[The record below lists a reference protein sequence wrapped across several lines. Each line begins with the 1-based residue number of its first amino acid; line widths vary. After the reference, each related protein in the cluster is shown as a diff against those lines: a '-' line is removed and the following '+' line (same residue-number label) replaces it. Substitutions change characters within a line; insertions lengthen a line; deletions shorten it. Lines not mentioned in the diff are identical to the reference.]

1 MGRSKRDVSPLIFLK
16 LCIEQV
22 YNINMKEITNYDI
35 SNDDRLYEFLREAY
49 SNNEDVMIPAT
60 RKNS

>member
-1 MGRSKRDVSPLIFLK
+1 M
-16 LCIEQV
+16 

-60 RKNS
+60 LLKDFVQNGCRITICRDVFYKNK